1 MSTEDKVY
9 KEWPDPKDYGLP
21 FVELKTLSELKSS
34 AKVKIMESKLQDAGI
49 VSVKSPPINS
59 EELGEKSIP
68 KNISDSTSIKKKE
81 APSSMAWILLVILLF
96 IGVSGVIVW
105 QLTGGNF
112 AGYFSNAKDEGLVEK
127 KGSITN
133 EVKDK
138 PTPSPLSEDSTRVS
152 SDDSLKKIDSVP
164 SENTTAGTLTLISA
178 KEALPR
184 YFLIYSRLPDEM
196 QLRKMALE
204 IQNNHAE
211 MYLIAPNQISKNY
224 RLAIGKYETWQ
235 EASNELNRLEQ
246 IYGKDLWILNY

>member
-1 MSTEDKVY
+1 MSTKDNVS

-34 AKVKIMESKLQDAGI
+34 AKVKILESKFQDENI
-49 VSVKSPPINS
+49 TKVKSPTINS
-59 EELGEKSIP
+59 VELGEKSIP
-68 KNISDSTSIKKKE
+68 RNISGSTSIKKVE
-81 APSSMAWILLVILLF
+81 ASSSKAWILVVILLF

-112 AGYFSNAKDEGLVEK
+112 AGYFSKAKDVGLVENK
-127 KGSITN
+127 ESNADEIRDN
-133 EVKDK
+133 
-138 PTPSPLSEDSTRVS
+138 PAPSTLSEDNTLVAT
-152 SDDSLKKIDSVP
+152 DDSLRMNDLVP
-164 SENTTAGTLTLISA
+164 SVSTTAGTLTLISS
-178 KEALPR
+178 KEASPR
-184 YFLIYSRLPDEM
+184 YFLVYSSLPDEM

-204 IQNNHAE
+204 IQNNHSE
-211 MYLIAPNQISKNY
+211 MYLIAPNQISQNY